1 MIFVFA
7 MLILHRRNLK
17 IIAMKKTII
26 FLLPLIF
33 FSACGIYKTV
43 TVDHLRLGMTRV
55 EVEDIFGRPEK
66 VLLVSM
72 TEHGRQEISAFK
84 IGNND
89 IYTLEFMND
98 LLVRYEFLRED
109 VVFVPPPS
117 HRPYPVQV
125 VPQPVRPAPV
135 DRPPTTKP
143 TPPAPTIDSS
153 KTEQEAQRPERPNR
167 RPASENVRQER
178 TSEKVRPTR
187 TETNRTGRNESNRN
201 NRSSEGSVQN
211 RQKQDL

>member
-1 MIFVFA
+1 
-7 MLILHRRNLK
+7 
-17 IIAMKKTII
+17 MKKTII

-43 TVDHLRLGMTRV
+43 TVDHLRLGMTRD

-72 TEHGRQEISAFK
+72 TEHGRQEISAYK

-109 VVFVPPPS
+109 VVYVPPP
-117 HRPYPVQV
+117 PLQPIVIV
-125 VPQPVRPAPV
+125 QPVRPQPV
-135 DRPPTTKP
+135 ERPPVTRPLP
-143 TPPAPTIDSS
+143 TVEQGTSGRENRRTEESS
-153 KTEQEAQRPERPNR
+153 R
-167 RPASENVRQER
+167 RPASEPAKVER
-178 TSEKVRPTR
+178 TGERDR
-187 TETNRTGRNESNRN
+187 TATSDASRRESDSGQSNRG
-201 NRSSEGSVQN
+201 NRSS
-211 RQKQDL
+211 R